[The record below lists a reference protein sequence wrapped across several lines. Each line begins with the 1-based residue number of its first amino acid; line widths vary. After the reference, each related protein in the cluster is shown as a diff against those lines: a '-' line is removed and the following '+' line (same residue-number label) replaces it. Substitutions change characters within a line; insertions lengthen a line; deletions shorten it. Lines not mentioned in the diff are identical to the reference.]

1 MMHAVFF
8 FRQLGLLVFLGYFA
22 HAQAEIPLEAFRNF
36 PYAHISSDTID
47 MGMLEPGSSGSASF
61 TITNAGQHDLLVA
74 RVRSSC
80 GLLVTTWPTQ
90 PIKPGEQGT
99 VNFRYDTSRPGPFKR
114 NIVIH
119 TNAWQK
125 NIVVQV
131 YGEVIK
137 TAIKQ

>member
-1 MMHAVFF
+1 
-8 FRQLGLLVFLGYFA
+8 
-22 HAQAEIPLEAFRNF
+22 
-36 PYAHISSDTID
+36 
-47 MGMLEPGSSGSASF
+47 MGRLEPGSTGSASF
-61 TITNAGQHDLLVA
+61 TITNAGKHDLQVA

-90 PIKPGEQGT
+90 PIKPGEHGII
-99 VNFRYDTSRPGPFKR
+99 NFRYDTSRPGPFKR

-131 YGEVIK
+131 HGEVIQ
-137 TAIKQ
+137 TAIKHYDN